1 MTVTIVQ
8 PALNDTYLKVGNNAQ
23 DTNFGS
29 STVIYIGS
37 GIDST
42 HRGLIKFDFS
52 PIPSAAIVSAA
63 TLEIYMTAEDSIY
76 VRTIGVYRII
86 RAWVETQ
93 TTWNIASTGINWG
106 SPGGANTT
114 TDINPTAIGSK
125 DMTTTE
131 AVGFKSF
138 GLTVATVQGWING
151 TILNY
156 GMHLKNT
163 TEADESASWS
173 FASSNNADTSIRPK
187 LTVTYLV
194 PAGGSQVI
202 WWFKKWWKE
211 QQEKQPKILLP
222 QGVTM

>member
-1 MTVTIVQ
+1 MPTTILQ

-29 STVIYIGS
+29 NILLRVGS
-37 GIDST
+37 SVDAT
-42 HRGLIKFDFS
+42 HRSLIKFDFS
-52 PIPSAAIVSAA
+52 SIPSIATVSGV
-63 TLEIYMTAEDSIY
+63 TLELYMTAEDSIY
-76 VRTIGVYRII
+76 VRTIALYRII
-86 RAWVETQ
+86 RNWVETQ
-93 TTWNIASTGINWG
+93 ATWNIAQTGVSWG
-106 SPGGANTT
+106 SAGGANTT
-114 TDINPTAIGSK
+114 SDINGTAIGSK

-187 LTVTYLV
+187 LTVNYTLPSV
-194 PAGGSQVI
+194 GSQTI

-211 QQEKQPKILLP
+211 QQEKKPKILLP
-222 QGVTM
+222 QGVTI

>member
-1 MTVTIVQ
+1 MTVTILQ

-37 GIDST
+37 AIDST

-52 PIPSAAIVSAA
+52 SIPSAAILSSA
-63 TLEIYMTAEDSIY
+63 TLEIYMSAEGSDFA
-76 VRTIGVYRII
+76 RTIGIYRII
-86 RAWVETQ
+86 RSWVETQ
-93 TTWNIASTGINWG
+93 TTWNIASTGVNWG

-125 DMTTTE
+125 AMTTTE

-138 GLTVATVQGWING
+138 VLNTATVQGWING
-151 TILNY
+151 SILNY

-163 TEADESASWS
+163 SEADESASWTFS
-173 FASSNNADTSIRPK
+173 SSNNATSANRPK
-187 LTVTYLV
+187 LTLNYIV

-211 QQEKQPKILLP
+211 KQPQILLP
-222 QGVTM
+222 QGVTI